1 MLIRPIHCSGGG
13 ITQAVRTRTPTRELR
28 MNPLFTAFLF
38 AIAML
43 MIAPGAQAAVPDPGP
58 PYTEAQF
65 LAISQERLPYELRN
79 NLPKWWGQAPDYL
92 KKHILNTDSQRW
104 PSIIMCNY
112 FGFRPDQQGA
122 LNSAKCEE
130 EHFQA
135 SQRGK
140 KNWTADGQWVGP
152 SEECIKRNKRSKYGE
167 LLCD

>member
-1 MLIRPIHCSGGG
+1 M
-13 ITQAVRTRTPTRELR
+13 ELR
-28 MNPLFTAFLF
+28 MKSLILALV
-38 AIAML
+38 ACAAML
-43 MIAPGAQAAVPDPGP
+43 AVSSGAVAAVADPGP

-65 LAISQERLPYELRN
+65 LAISQERLPYELRT
-79 NLPKWWGQAPDYL
+79 NLPKWWSQAPDYL
-92 KKHILNTDSQRW
+92 KKHILNSDSQRW

-140 KNWTADGQWVGP
+140 KNWTEDGQWVGP

>member
-1 MLIRPIHCSGGG
+1 MKSLVL
-13 ITQAVRTRTPTRELR
+13 ALV
-28 MNPLFTAFLF
+28 AFV
-38 AIAML
+38 AML
-43 MIAPGAQAAVPDPGP
+43 AVSPFATAKVADPGP

-65 LAISQERLPYELRN
+65 LAISQERLPYELRT
-79 NLPKWWGQAPDYL
+79 NLPKWWSQAPDYL

-135 SQRGK
+135 SQRGR
-140 KNWTADGQWVGP
+140 KNWSDDGQWLGP
-152 SEECIKRNKRSKYGE
+152 SEACVKRNKRSQYGE

>member
-1 MLIRPIHCSGGG
+1 MRPFLASLL
-13 ITQAVRTRTPTRELR
+13 V
-28 MNPLFTAFLF
+28 AFVALT
-38 AIAML
+38 
-43 MIAPGAQAAVPDPGP
+43 GAGLVHAKVPDPGP

-65 LAISQERLPYELRN
+65 LSISRERLPYELQE
-79 NLPKWWGQAPDYL
+79 NLPKWWGLAPEYL
-92 KKHILNTDSQRW
+92 KKHILNAHSERW

-112 FGFRPDQQGA
+112 FGFRPDVQGA

-140 KNWTADGQWVGP
+140 KNWSADGQWVGP
-152 SEECIKRNKRSKYGE
+152 SEACVKRNKRSQYGE

>member
-1 MLIRPIHCSGGG
+1 MLIRRIHCSESS
-13 ITQAVRTRTPTRELR
+13 ITQVVLQASFREMGMLRFLSAVLVAV
-28 MNPLFTAFLF
+28 AFLTHV
-38 AIAML
+38 ASAT
-43 MIAPGAQAAVPDPGP
+43 AKVADPGP
-58 PYTEAQF
+58 PYSEAQF

-79 NLPKWWGQAPDYL
+79 NLPKWWSQAPDYL
-92 KKHILNTDSQRW
+92 KKHILSTDSQRW

-112 FGFRPDQQGA
+112 FGFRPDQPGA
-122 LNSAKCEE
+122 VNSAKCEE

-140 KNWTADGQWVGP
+140 KNWSEDGQWVGP

>member
-1 MLIRPIHCSGGG
+1 MKSLILALAAFVTML
-13 ITQAVRTRTPTRELR
+13 AVS
-28 MNPLFTAFLF
+28 
-38 AIAML
+38 
-43 MIAPGAQAAVPDPGP
+43 PGAVAKVADPGP

-65 LAISQERLPYELRN
+65 IAISQERLPYELRT
-79 NLPKWWGQAPDYL
+79 NLPKWWSQAPEYL
-92 KKHILNTDSQRW
+92 RKHILNSDSQRW

-112 FGFRPDQQGA
+112 FGFRPDQEGA

-140 KNWTADGQWVGP
+140 KNWTEDGQWVGP